1 MTLRKALRRVY
12 LYIVYG
18 FCKITGIGA
27 FGPNG
32 AITIHSNLH
41 TEGNPLKTALWK
53 HHVKQFHGASCSVA
67 SVVSVVN
74 ALRELQAPRPVVISQ
89 MDILEKVKTAN
100 WKERMLDTGYKG
112 RRGLPLAVL
121 GDVAKSSLDAYAI
134 TYKTVE
140 TVTALKSSHQSK
152 RIREVL
158 WQRLLDFEE
167 RGNCLIVAHF
177 DQGVYVPAL
186 NIPHISPVGA
196 IDTKNG
202 EVVILDVDP
211 EIRRPYKI
219 GFDGFYKG
227 LWSSCHRVSRPSA
240 FSRGGYVFVK
250 LPW

>member
-1 MTLRKALRRVY
+1 MTLRKALRWAY

-18 FCKITGIGA
+18 LRKITGIGA
-27 FGPNG
+27 FGPNR

-41 TEGNPLKTALWK
+41 IDGNPLKTALWK

-74 ALRELQAPRPVVISQ
+74 ALRELQAPQPVVISQ

-121 GDVAKSSLDAYAI
+121 GDVVKSSLDAYAI
-134 TYKTVE
+134 TCKTVE
-140 TVTALKSSHQSK
+140 TVAALKSPHQTK
-152 RIREVL
+152 KIREVL

-167 RGNCLIVAHF
+167 RGNCLIIAHF
-177 DQGVYVPAL
+177 DQGVYVPTL

-196 IDTKNG
+196 FDTKTG

-211 EIRRPYKI
+211 EVKRPYKI
-219 GFDGFYKG
+219 GYDTFYNG
-227 LWSSCHRVSRPSA
+227 LCSNCHRVSRSSA
-240 FSRGGYVFVK
+240 FGRGGYVFVK
-250 LPW
+250 LP